1 MVNKPTRISP
11 SLTTPLLSPP
21 GPFLAAHSLVPAVV
35 LNHVGQLDDEL
46 ALFILLAALKGVFL
60 RGTAQERDVLF
71 PIREAN
77 VYTFDRIKLDIGT
90 GDIQFWG
97 FPLKI

>member
-60 RGTAQERDVLF
+60 RGTAQERVLF
-71 PIREAN
+71 PIRETN
-77 VYTFDRIKLDIGT
+77 VYTFDGIKLDIST
-90 GDIQFWG
+90 GDIQF
-97 FPLKI
+97 